1 MCSEGG
7 AIVTSLDARALVSE
21 IRQRLESPD
30 TVRPARF
37 KEERYDDGETTG
49 TQRVCTTCGRVQV
62 YGGESHNKGCV
73 DYRRALDC
81 QDFKEGAKRLL
92 TAALGL
98 IEQQQWQ
105 PIETWNGKDATPV
118 LTCSR
123 HRDGFWC
130 DPAVLYR
137 VNGKWRTKPDVDP
150 LAIVYWQPC
159 VWMPLPEPPSLVQ
172 QTKSRCGATKQMVEG
187 LAGCTR
193 EAGHHSPHLSG
204 DLAWE

>member
-1 MCSEGG
+1 MTNP
-7 AIVTSLDARALVSE
+7 VTSLDARALVSE

-98 IEQQQWQ
+98 IEQQQEE
-105 PIETWNGKDATPV
+105 IRKSEEIMRESDETGLPV
-118 LTCSR
+118 DSLTASGNEPV
-123 HRDGFWC
+123 HRES
-130 DPAVLYR
+130 
-137 VNGKWRTKPDVDP
+137 T
-150 LAIVYWQPC
+150 
-159 VWMPLPEPPSLVQ
+159 E
-172 QTKSRCGATKQMVEG
+172 
-187 LAGCTR
+187 
-193 EAGHHSPHLSG
+193 
-204 DLAWE
+204 